1 MPSGRPPR
9 RRLRDRNSAASGRA
23 APERK
28 HISPWAIWL
37 YGLPIV
43 GIGLALMHMVGFGP
57 FYEFQKT
64 LSAEA
69 QLEEQIDELERENAA
84 LQREI
89 EELGHGGIGVERR
102 ARELL
107 GWSRAGEVVIHLPE
121 KR

>member
-1 MPSGRPPR
+1 MSSGGQPR
-9 RRLRDRNSAASGRA
+9 WRLRDRTSAGSGRST
-23 APERK
+23 PDRK

-37 YGLPIV
+37 FGLPIV
-43 GIGLALMHMVGFGP
+43 GIALALMHMAGFGP

-64 LSAEA
+64 LNAEA
-69 QLEEQIDELERENAA
+69 HLEEQIDELERENAA

-89 EELGHGGIGVERR
+89 EELGYGGIGVERR

-107 GWSRAGEVVIHLPE
+107 GWSRAGEVVIHLPD